1 MSSESPSQIQKT
13 LPLYFTMGLLKY
25 IYVVAA
31 IISALPL
38 ALCSTSISIEACVT
52 KYGSTSV
59 KSVGTKTYS
68 VTLHQTASCVATV
81 TPTTTV
87 QPPPKTVT
95 VTSVVYTTK
104 TTTLPNT
111 VASVFTTTQTV
122 STVVPVTNTI
132 TAMTDV
138 TVAASVTV
146 TSTTTIPTSPGFVP
160 AASANALKKRHESRA
175 RPNLLAGKRPSLE
188 KRENSVNYP
197 YTVSCGVLVDIIA
210 TNSKTVTASKTA
222 TVTGPVST
230 VSKTTYSTSTVV
242 SSYLPAGASTTVTA
256 TTTITST
263 TPVAVTVTSTN
274 TATLTVTVQG
284 PVETFYAA
292 CDSNN
297 LLSNDPYDGGNL
309 DYADINGR
317 IETDTVAA
325 SAYDCCV
332 QCFTM
337 DGNCGGG
344 FYRTDGSQQCVLASP
359 LNTCDP
365 NSPSVDIA
373 GSNQPVSII
382 TAFDGNCGQVEGT

>member
-1 MSSESPSQIQKT
+1 
-13 LPLYFTMGLLKY
+13 MGLFRY
-25 IYVVAA
+25 IHLVAA
-31 IISALPL
+31 IISVLPL
-38 ALCSTSISIEACVT
+38 AWCSTSISIEACET
-52 KYGSTSV
+52 KYGPTSV

-68 VTLHQTASCVATV
+68 LTIHQTASCVATV
-81 TPTTTV
+81 TPTSTV
-87 QPPPKTVT
+87 QPQPKTVT
-95 VTSVVYTTK
+95 VSSVVYTTK

-111 VASVFTTTQTV
+111 MVSVFTTTQTV

-188 KRENSVNYP
+188 KREDSAKYP
-197 YTVSCGVLVDIIA
+197 STVSCGVLVDIIA
-210 TNSKTVTASKTA
+210 TNSKTVTASKTV
-222 TVTGPVST
+222 TVTGPVAT
-230 VSKTTYSTSTVV
+230 VSKTAYSTSTVT
-242 SSYLPAGASTTVTA
+242 SSYLPAGASTTVTS

-263 TPVAVTVTSTN
+263 SPVAVTVTSTN

-284 PVETFYAA
+284 PVATFYAA

-297 LLSNDPYDGGNL
+297 LLTNDPYDGGNL
-309 DYADINGR
+309 DFAIIDGSV
-317 IETDTVAA
+317 ETDTLAA

-332 QCFTM
+332 QCFQM

-344 FYRTDGSQQCVLASP
+344 FYMTDGSQRCVLASP

-365 NSPSVDIA
+365 NSPRVDIA
-373 GSNQPVSII
+373 GSNGPVSTI